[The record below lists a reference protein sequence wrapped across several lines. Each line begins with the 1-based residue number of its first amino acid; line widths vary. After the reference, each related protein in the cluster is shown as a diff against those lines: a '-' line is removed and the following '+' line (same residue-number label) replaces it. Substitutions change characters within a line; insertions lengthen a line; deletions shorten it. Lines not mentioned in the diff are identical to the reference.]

1 MASKRKEIHLRHKA
15 YFEQKLKDR
24 LKSLSV
30 KGVEPAA
37 AKKDPI
43 VRNLQAELRTVN
55 RRLRAIAAQEKLAE
69 ELAKRKAAK
78 AAAPKEEEAGKPG
91 KAEKPKKSAEG
102 AKEKKPK
109 PEKKAAPPKPTEAGS
124 GQPAAESHDEG
135 MAPAKK

>member
-30 KGVEPAA
+30 KGVEPA
-37 AKKDPI
+37 KVDKDPL
-43 VRNLQAELRTVN
+43 VRNLKAEIRTVN

-69 ELAKRKAAK
+69 ELVKRKAAK
-78 AAAPKEEEAGKPG
+78 AAAPAKEEEGGKP
-91 KAEKPKKSAEG
+91 EKPKKGSAE

-109 PEKKAAPPKPTEAGS
+109 PEKKAAAPKPAEG
-124 GQPAAESHDEG
+124 GQGHPPTESHDEG
-135 MAPAKK
+135 KAPTKK